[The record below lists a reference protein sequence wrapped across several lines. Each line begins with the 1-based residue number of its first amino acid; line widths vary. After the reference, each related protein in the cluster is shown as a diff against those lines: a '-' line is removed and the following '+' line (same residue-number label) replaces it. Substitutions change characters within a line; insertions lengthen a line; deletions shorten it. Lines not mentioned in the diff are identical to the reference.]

1 MATIVSGGNLK
12 TIEQL
17 TWKIVNTITT
27 GCKRVNLV
35 AGSYQKASWKN
46 SRHKNRGSGE
56 EIMIKSAKS
65 KIRDWQSF
73 MKCSNNKTQMINIM
87 FRYVQTAKVKIL
99 NKVRTTI
106 MYLSQENHCCSV
118 TLPSQN
124 ERVEELTSSH
134 EEADYQ
140 LLLGYFLNQCSPA
153 LWLVLMSTQNR
164 HFIYAIINLH
174 TEKTAE
180 FLIAYVKEV

>member
-35 AGSYQKASWKN
+35 AGSYQKAFWKN
-46 SRHKNRGSGE
+46 SRRKNRGSGE
-56 EIMIKSAKS
+56 EIMIKFAKN
-65 KIRDWQSF
+65 KIRDWQSL
-73 MKCSNNKTQMINIM
+73 MKCSNSKTQMINIM

-99 NKVRTTI
+99 NKVPTTI

-118 TLPSQN
+118 TLPSLN
-124 ERVEELTSSH
+124 ERVEELTCSH

-140 LLLGYFLNQCSPA
+140 LLLGY
-153 LWLVLMSTQNR
+153 
-164 HFIYAIINLH
+164 I
-174 TEKTAE
+174 
-180 FLIAYVKEV
+180 